1 MRARPRTSASLVA
14 GIASVVL
21 LTGCSGG
28 GFGSAKPD
36 RPDDRITSYVALG
49 DGFTAA
55 PYVDKTVD
63 DECLRSNH
71 DYPALLATDLGV
83 KDFKDVSCTG
93 VGTRALTHRTKAP
106 EGRARQAPQLD
117 ALDSDT
123 DLVTIGVGIEDSDLL
138 HRMFEVCTAW
148 PCTDKVRG
156 QELVRDVDR
165 MGLSLVDA
173 VRAAQQHAADAQILL
188 IGYPKI
194 TPIDGTC
201 RLLPDLDQ
209 DQLDAVNAVLDRV
222 NGQIQSVARQ
232 TGSTF
237 VDVAAVTTGH
247 ELCSDDS
254 WFTGRKTV
262 EDEAV
267 AYHPKAAEQ
276 AAVAT
281 QIRSQLT
288 QP

>member
-1 MRARPRTSASLVA
+1 MTARSKPSAALVA
-14 GIASVVL
+14 GFAIIAV

-28 GFGSAKPD
+28 GFGSAEPR

-55 PYVDKTVD
+55 PYVDRTA
-63 DECLRSNH
+63 DEDCLRSKH
-71 DYPALLATDLGV
+71 DYPALLAADLGV

-93 VGTRALTHRTKAP
+93 VGTHALTHRTKAP
-106 EGRARQAPQLD
+106 EGKARQVPQLN
-117 ALDSDT
+117 AVDSDT

-148 PCTDKVRG
+148 PCADKVRG

-173 VRAAQQHAADAQILL
+173 VRAAQQQAADAQILL
-188 IGYPKI
+188 IGYPQI
-194 TPIDGTC
+194 TPIEGKC

-209 DQLDAVNAVLDRV
+209 DQLDAVNAVLQRV

-247 ELCSDDS
+247 ELCSDDP
-254 WFTGRKTV
+254 WFTGRRSV
-262 EDEAV
+262 EDESV

-276 AAVAT
+276 AAVAA
-281 QIRSQLT
+281 QIKSQLT